1 MIKLLTMEVTRIV
14 PDTSVVID
22 GRLTELLSEFMGTEA
37 LEIIIPHA
45 VLAELEVQANSGKE
59 TGFDGLAELKKLQNI
74 RKERNFVLEY
84 AGEHPRPQDMAYSEA
99 GRIDEL
105 VRKVAEEKNAVLVTS
120 DRVQAQVAE
129 ARGLSVK
136 FIQPRVRDKEPS
148 VFYFFDN
155 KTLSV
160 HLKENTPVYAKK
172 GSVGDITLT
181 EIAGKISKQ
190 ELEEKVKEVSE
201 AAHRDPQGLVEL
213 EEKGATIIQLRE
225 YRIVITRPPFSD
237 GLEMT
242 IVKPLV
248 KTRLS
253 DYDLSK
259 KLVSRLESHAEGIFV
274 AGPPGAG
281 KTTFVQALAEHYR
294 SKGKIIKTMEHPRDL
309 QVHDDITQYGP
320 LSGSME
326 KTGDLLLL
334 VRPDYTIYDELRKT
348 SDFKVFSDMR
358 LAGVGLVGVTHSSKA
373 IDAIQRLVGRV
384 ELGVIPHVVD
394 TLIFIRAGKVEK
406 VYELSM
412 TVKVPHGM
420 TESDLSRPVIQVK
433 DFEGGQVEYELYSF
447 GEEVVVIPVRE
458 VKASGGVGG
467 RRKKD
472 RIYTTK
478 KQVIIREPELRNRNV
493 RVFVDGEYVTSGR
506 VNPAGNLK
514 IARKTD
520 AAKKIVAAIQEG
532 KPVELE

>member
-1 MIKLLTMEVTRIV
+1 
-14 PDTSVVID
+14 
-22 GRLTELLSEFMGTEA
+22 
-37 LEIIIPHA
+37 
-45 VLAELEVQANSGKE
+45 
-59 TGFDGLAELKKLQNI
+59 
-74 RKERNFVLEY
+74 
-84 AGEHPRPQDMAYSEA
+84 
-99 GRIDEL
+99 
-105 VRKVAEEKNAVLVTS
+105 
-120 DRVQAQVAE
+120 
-129 ARGLSVK
+129 
-136 FIQPRVRDKEPS
+136 
-148 VFYFFDN
+148 
-155 KTLSV
+155 
-160 HLKENTPVYAKK
+160 
-172 GSVGDITLT
+172 
-181 EIAGKISKQ
+181 
-190 ELEEKVKEVSE
+190 
-201 AAHRDPQGLVEL
+201 
-213 EEKGATIIQLRE
+213 
-225 YRIVITRPPFSD
+225 
-237 GLEMT
+237 MT

>member
-1 MIKLLTMEVTRIV
+1 MEVARIV

-22 GRLTELLSEFMGTEA
+22 GRMTEILSEFGTPEA
-37 LEIIIPHA
+37 LEIIIPNA
-45 VLAELEVQANSGKE
+45 VVAELESQANLGKE
-59 TGFDGLAELKKLQNI
+59 TGFDGLAELKKLQ
-74 RKERNFVLEY
+74 KLKADKNFVVEY
-84 AGEHPRPQDMAYSEA
+84 AGEYPKPQDIALAPA
-99 GRIDEL
+99 GRLDEM

-120 DRVQAQVAE
+120 DRVQAEVAE
-129 ARGLSVK
+129 AKGLPVRY
-136 FIQPRVRDKEPS
+136 IPPRVRDKEPS
-148 VFYFFDN
+148 VFYFFDG
-155 KTLSV
+155 KTLSL

-172 GSVGDITLT
+172 GSVGDVTLT
-181 EIAGKISKQ
+181 KVAGKISKQ
-190 ELEEKVKEVSE
+190 ELEEKVKEVAE
-201 AAHRDPQGLVEL
+201 TAHRDPQGLVEL
-213 EEKGATIIQLRE
+213 EEKGATVIQLRE

-248 KTRLS
+248 KTELS
-253 DYDLSK
+253 DYNLSK
-259 KLVSRLESHAEGIFV
+259 KLVDRLESHAEGIFV
-274 AGPPGAG
+274 AGAPGAG

-294 SKGKIIKTMEHPRDL
+294 RKGKIIKTMEHPRDL
-309 QVHDDITQYGP
+309 QVHEDITQYGP

-358 LAGVGLVGVTHSSKA
+358 LAGVGLVGVTHASKA

-384 ELGVIPHVVD
+384 ELGVIPHVID
-394 TLIFIRAGKVEK
+394 TLIFIRAGRVEK

-447 GEEVVVIPVRE
+447 GEEVVVIPIGE
-458 VKASGGVGG
+458 VKAG
-467 RRKKD
+467 RPHVARRSKD
-472 RIYTTK
+472 RVYSTK
-478 KQVIIREPELRNRNV
+478 KQIIIREPELRNKNV
-493 RVFVDGEYVTSGR
+493 RIFADGEYVGSGR

-514 IARKTD
+514 LARKTD
-520 AAKKIVAAIQEG
+520 TAKKILAAIQEG
-532 KPVELE
+532 KKVELE